1 MIFSIKHR
9 ITYVWSEV
17 GDKHRIYETGNLG
30 HRVGYSKYRT
40 SKRTCYIGMWKIES
54 TADRN
59 LMNSHWCCKHYNV
72 SGNVVWSQKIQAVQA
87 QAWGNKTWSIEL
99 YNENKPILWVFWL
112 FGIYEW
118 LGVCFLISLPIVLN
132 IFLKLVKDVNSY
144 DLSRS
149 NSFPDAANRSIPM

>member
-1 MIFSIKHR
+1 MKQCKIRTSIPDVFPIIMNHFTYLYVKTLNNFIHNKKAMIFSIKHR

-59 LMNSHWCCKHYNV
+59 LMNSHWCCKHCNV

-99 YNENKPILWVFWL
+99 YNENKPILWVFW
-112 FGIYEW
+112 F
-118 LGVCFLISLPIVLN
+118 
-132 IFLKLVKDVNSY
+132 K
-144 DLSRS
+144 
-149 NSFPDAANRSIPM
+149 